1 MRDYSKVSGNF
12 WTGKTGRLLRG
23 DTETQVAAMY
33 LMTSN
38 HGNMI
43 GVFHLP
49 ILYLSHETGISIEGA
64 SKALARLSEEGF
76 CTYDDASEVVWVHE
90 AARFQIGASLMPNDK
105 QVKGVQKQYDALP
118 EGMIK
123 TGFFERY
130 ADAFHLRRNTTKAI
144 EITSPLKA
152 PPKPVAVAVAVAV
165 PSAHDGIV
173 FDGNGFQN
181 LNGYLSS
188 WESAYPA
195 VNVKSEIAKAAA
207 WLISNPKNKK
217 SNYARFLNNWL
228 SSAQDK
234 APKAGGTPSF
244 QLDPFRG
251 AI

>member
-12 WTGKTGRLLRG
+12 WTGKTGRVLRG
-23 DTETQVAAMY
+23 DHETQIAALY

-49 ILYLSHETGISIEGA
+49 VLYLSHETGLSTEGA

-76 CTYDDASEVVWVHE
+76 CTYDEASEVVWVHE
-90 AARFQIGASLMPNDK
+90 AARFQIGATLLPNDK
-105 QVKGVQKQYDALP
+105 QVKGVQKQYDSLP
-118 EGMIK
+118 EGLIK
-123 TGFFERY
+123 SGFFERY
-130 ADAFHLRRNTTKAI
+130 AEAFHIKGSTTKVI
-144 EITSPLKA
+144 KDGSPLQA
-152 PPKPVAVAVAVAV
+152 PPKPVAVTVAVTV

-173 FDGNGFQN
+173 FDGTGFQN
-181 LNGYLSS
+181 LNGYLAT

-195 VNVKSEIAKAAA
+195 INVQAEVTKAAA

-234 APKAGGTPSF
+234 APRIPVNPKQETE
-244 QLDPFRG
+244 DW
-251 AI
+251 I